1 MPARAWGFKSPLG
14 HGFKIETK
22 APVSGNAVGALR
34 FPEVGM
40 TPLVVPNPGYRG
52 LPGRRQPGMIRAMSE
67 LSAAQERRRLA
78 RQHVLD
84 VWPKDIAVEDM
95 TAEQLADI
103 QEAEIQVEFADQA
116 YLELQAK
123 LTQTESSDTDS

>member
-1 MPARAWGFKSPLG
+1 
-14 HGFKIETK
+14 
-22 APVSGNAVGALR
+22 
-34 FPEVGM
+34 
-40 TPLVVPNPGYRG
+40 
-52 LPGRRQPGMIRAMSE
+52 MSE